1 MEIQTWKQK
10 RIIKIIIL
18 QDSEMYFFY
27 MKECIII
34 KKKSNSKSLQ
44 ARVCHSLLL
53 AKNPNSLQQ

>member
-34 KKKSNSKSLQ
+34 KKKNKTT
-44 ARVCHSLLL
+44 AKVCRQESVTVYF
-53 AKNPNSLQQ
+53 

>member
-27 MKECIII
+27 MKECI
-34 KKKSNSKSLQ
+34 KKKKKNSKSLQ
-44 ARVCHSLLL
+44 ARVRHSLLL